1 MKSPLDIKRR
11 IKKFR
16 LNEGT
21 KAAVDKYHHL
31 YEKISMR
38 KEEIMAKNV
47 KELLVEVGEEQIY
60 NFFK

>member
-21 KAAVDKYHHL
+21 KAAIDKYHHL

-47 KELLVEVGEEQIY
+47 KELLVEVGEE
-60 NFFK
+60 